1 MATIQNRAGS
11 YLAACVFDR
20 ELTGRDPL
28 NSSFLGGLAKND
40 ARFLQ
45 LIAGDV
51 VDEYEA
57 SG

>member
-1 MATIQNRAGS
+1 VGLGASRPTRPRP
-11 YLAACVFDR
+11 CVFYR
-20 ELTGRDPL
+20 ELTGRDAT
-28 NSSFLGGLAKND
+28 NSSFLGGLANDD

-51 VDEYEA
+51 VDEYQA